1 MAALATKTTKQ
12 IKAIYGLASRLNMD
26 AELLHDTV
34 FGITRRTSIAD
45 LTRDEATRVIKTLL
59 DHLNPNALRR
69 EKGNITYLVS
79 IDQVEKIRALA
90 AKMGWGDEQIDKL
103 AMRQYQQP
111 FRRLRV
117 NQAQGLIEGMKS
129 ILERKGTVAS

>member
-12 IKAIYGLASRLNMD
+12 LKAIYGLAACLNMD
-26 AELLHDTV
+26 AELLHDMV
-34 FGITRRTSIAD
+34 CGLTRRTSIAD
-45 LTRDEATRVIKTLL
+45 LTKEEATYVIKTLL
-59 DHLNPNALRR
+59 NHLNPNALRK

-79 IDQVEKIRALA
+79 TDQVEKIRALA

-103 AMRQYQQP
+103 SVRQYKQP

-129 ILERKGTVAS
+129 ILERKGEVAS